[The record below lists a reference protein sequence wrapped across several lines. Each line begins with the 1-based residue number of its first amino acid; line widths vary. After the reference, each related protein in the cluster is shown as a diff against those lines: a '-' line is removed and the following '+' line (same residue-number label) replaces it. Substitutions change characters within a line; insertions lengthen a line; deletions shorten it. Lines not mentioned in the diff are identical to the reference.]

1 MQEILM
7 ILLVAIL
14 AVGPNK
20 IVEFGKSLGNVS
32 RNLKRASTDFTS
44 SLNKEI
50 EIEEKARKTNTT
62 PSVPPEKK
70 P

>member
-1 MQEILM
+1 M